1 MDAAVVTVGDELL
14 AGDIENTNA
23 TWLCRELSDRGV
35 AVDRVVVVP
44 DDHQTIRDEVA
55 RLSGAVDAVIVTGGL
70 GNTPDD
76 RTMASVA
83 AAFDRD
89 LVPDA
94 LVRAAVDRRVKQ
106 IRQRYPDFSV
116 DREAESAI
124 PDGSRPLVNS
134 EGLSPGCVVENVYVL
149 PGIPREMKAMFD
161 DVADE
166 FSGEI
171 HSLTLYTTTPEAHLI
186 DAIEDGTDRFAVS
199 IGCYPDRDAGYNR
212 LKVTGEAPDRLE
224 AAAEWLRETADA
236 TDDPP
241 S

>member
-23 TWLCRELSDRGV
+23 TWLCRELTGRGV

-44 DDHQTIRDEVA
+44 DDHRTIRDEVA
-55 RLSGAVDAVIVTGGL
+55 RLSRAVDAVIVTGGL

-76 RTMASVA
+76 RTMAAVGD
-83 AAFDRD
+83 AFDRD
-89 LVPDA
+89 LIPDE
-94 LVRAAVDRRVKQ
+94 LVRAAVDRRVEQ
-106 IRQRYPDFSV
+106 IQERYPDFAV

-124 PDGSRPLVNS
+124 PEGSRPLVNR

-149 PGIPREMKAMFD
+149 PGIPQEMKAMFD

-166 FSGEI
+166 FSGAI
-171 HSLTLYTTTPEAHLI
+171 HSLTLYTATPEAHLV
-186 DAIEDGTDRFAVS
+186 DAIETGTDRFGVS

-212 LKVTGEAPDRLE
+212 LKVTGEASDRLE
-224 AAAEWLRETADA
+224 AAATWLRETVDA